1 MFRAMRFLPAHLL
14 WSIIFLSSISV
25 LNGCSREGQQNNEHL
40 SQANALFAQGSF
52 VEARQQLELYL
63 ALDRQNPQ
71 VFLLLGQIAEKQ
83 GNAALALQ
91 HYGQV
96 VALDKENV
104 DAHVAAAR
112 LLLAANDLV
121 QAERLLQSIKTF
133 RPNDPR
139 ILTLEL
145 GLLQR
150 NGDLPGA
157 IAQAQ
162 KLLATDP
169 DSVDAAAQLADL
181 YARAGDFANA
191 EKLLRDMLT
200 RHARHSGLQF
210 QLARLLIAE
219 GQPREGEKLLR
230 ELLQG
235 EPGVFPY
242 IAQLVDLYAG
252 ENRLDEA
259 EDLLRRAVRED
270 PSDDRRMLVLT
281 DFLGQKRGQFVAEQ
295 ELVNGIFARPESL
308 TLRLAL
314 ADLYDRMLNLDG
326 AAKVYQEVSRLA
338 KAGPVAVLAEMRAA
352 NVFLRLGEVAEA
364 ETATKKILSA
374 EPQNVD
380 GVLLR
385 GRISLANGDAT
396 AAIEDFRTVLSK
408 RPESFEVLSQLIRAY
423 VMAGESGMAEQGLRR
438 AVEVEPKH
446 EGVRLEL
453 IQLLADARR
462 YDEAL
467 AEIDHMLAALPNN
480 LDALQTRVDVLI
492 ARQEWDKAEAQAQ
505 QIQSLHPDKVTG
517 YLLLGH
523 IYSTQSRYD
532 KAEEMYKK
540 AVSQSPLDYPA
551 LQSLVQAVMMKDG
564 VLAAQ
569 NYIEGFLKNYSNHP
583 TAYNILG
590 ELYMQQN
597 EHTKGEAAFVR
608 AYQLNPT
615 WISPYKN
622 LGKLY
627 QLRGELEAA
636 VQVFLNGLS
645 IVPDSVQLAFLLA
658 MTYEELGKHGDAVD
672 TYEGILANRP
682 RMDLAANNLA
692 LVLVEKLGDEEN
704 NKRAVE
710 LVERFRSSK
719 SALYVDTMGWVYYK
733 AGKTV
738 DAAKILQQVVAAFP
752 SMPQPHYHLAAAY
765 LANGQRDE
773 AIAQLRQAI
782 EPRIPF
788 AGYDDAKKL
797 LLQLES
803 KES

>member
-1 MFRAMRFLPAHLL
+1 MIRGMRCRLTRVLCSA
-14 WSIIFLSSISV
+14 IFLMLVGAMI
-25 LNGCSREGQQNNEHL
+25 GCSREGQQAKEYL
-40 SQANALFAQGSF
+40 SQANALYAQGSF

-112 LLLAANDLV
+112 LLLAANDVV
-121 QAERLLQSIKTF
+121 QAERLLQTVKTF
-133 RPNDPR
+133 RPDDAR
-139 ILTLEL
+139 ILTLEV

-150 NGDLPGA
+150 KGDLPGA
-157 IAQAQ
+157 IAQGQ

-181 YARAGDFANA
+181 HARAGDFSSA
-191 EKLLRDMLT
+191 EKILRDALA
-200 RHARHSGLQF
+200 RHERHSGLRF
-210 QLARLLIAE
+210 QLARVLVAG
-219 GQPREGEKLLR
+219 GQPKDGEMLLR

-242 IAQLVDLYAG
+242 MTQLADLYAG

-259 EDLLRRAVRED
+259 EDLLRRGVRDD

-281 DFLGQKRGQFVAEQ
+281 DFLSQKRGQFVAEE

-314 ADLYDRMLNLDG
+314 ADLYERMLNLDG
-326 AAKVYQEVSRLA
+326 AAKVYQEVARIA
-338 KAGPVAVLAEMRAA
+338 KTGPVVVLAETRAA
-352 NVFLRLGEVAEA
+352 NVFLHLGEVAEA
-364 ETATKKILSA
+364 EAATKLILNA
-374 EPQNVD
+374 DPQNVE
-380 GVLLR
+380 GILLR
-385 GRISLANGDAT
+385 GRIAFANGNAA
-396 AAIEDFRTVLSK
+396 AAIDDFRTVLGK

-423 VMAGESGMAEQGLRR
+423 VMAGESAMAEQGLRR
-438 AVEVEPKH
+438 AIEVDPKH

-453 IQLLADARR
+453 IQLLTEARR
-462 YDEAL
+462 YDDAL
-467 AEIDHMLAALPNN
+467 TEIDHMLAVLPNN

-492 ARQEWDKAEAQAQ
+492 ARQEWEKAEAQAQ
-505 QIQSLHPDKVTG
+505 QIQSLYPDKVTG
-517 YLLLGH
+517 YLQLGH
-523 IYSTQSRYD
+523 IYFTQSRYD
-532 KAEEMYKK
+532 KAEEMYKN
-540 AVSQSPLDYPA
+540 AVAQSPLDYPA
-551 LQSLVQAVMMKDG
+551 LQSLVQSMMMKDG
-564 VLAAQ
+564 LSAAQ
-569 NYIEGFLKNYSNHP
+569 NYVEGFLKGYSNHP

-597 EHTKGEAAFVR
+597 EHTKAEAAFVR

-615 WISPYKN
+615 WINPYKN

-627 QLRGELEAA
+627 ELRGELEAA

-658 MTYEELGKHGDAVD
+658 TAYEELGKYADAAD

-692 LVLVEKLGDEEN
+692 LMLVEKVGDEAG

-710 LVERFRSSK
+710 LVQRFHDSK
-719 SALYVDTMGWVYYK
+719 SALFVDTMGWVYYK
-733 AGKTV
+733 AGKV
-738 DAAKILQQVVAAFP
+738 ADAVKVLEPVVAAFP
-752 SMPQPHYHLAAAY
+752 SIPMPHYHLGAAY

-773 AIAQLRQAI
+773 ARAQLRQAL
-782 EPRIPF
+782 EPRVPF
-788 AGYDDAKKL
+788 AGVDDAKKL
-797 LLQLES
+797 LQQLES
-803 KES
+803 KGS